1 MPPRPSPRPTFFPS
15 RASGLTP
22 SPPPAPFASR
32 ASGQGSLEYVGLL
45 TLVGALLALAGP
57 VAGLPG
63 VGTEVARA
71 VRTGI
76 CIVGG
81 DVCRSS
87 DAAREGLA
95 PCVVSDRRRGG
106 GAAATVFFVKVGDDH
121 QWTVAQ
127 RSDGSVLVTRQ
138 EGGHAGVAAGVGLE
152 YGALRL
158 GAEASASLTV
168 GSGATW
174 EFRDP
179 AAAARFLAA
188 VKAGREE
195 RWPPAWR
202 FGDVG
207 AVEKG
212 SASLGAGYGDA
223 RNGGSADVAG
233 IEAST
238 GSALGMRVGRGE
250 TTIYVR
256 TETSGPEASDPLGH
270 SVGVGSIGPV
280 LVEYTRARSGPRE
293 LAFHT
298 TAKGS
303 RPGQVVEVTARL
315 DLRDPV
321 NRQVAGRLLRVR
333 APWPPAMRREL
344 VDVIRYTVAAGTV
357 ERSVYAVTRETHGL
371 SAALRL
377 GLELGVELETHKVVR
392 RLVEAVVRTP
402 GSGVRSREDCV
413 A

>member
-1 MPPRPSPRPTFFPS
+1 MPPSH
-15 RASGLTP
+15 
-22 SPPPAPFASR
+22 PA
-32 ASGQGSLEYVGLL
+32 GQGSLEYVGLL
-45 TLVGALLALAGP
+45 TLVAAVLATAGP

-63 VGTEVARA
+63 VGAEVARA

-81 DVCRSS
+81 DVCRTS
-87 DAAREGLA
+87 DARREGLA

-106 GAAATVFFVKVGDDH
+106 GATATVFFIRVGDDNR
-121 QWTVAQ
+121 WTVAQ

-138 EGGHAGVAAGVGLE
+138 DGGHVGVAAGIGVE
-152 YGALRL
+152 YGALQL
-158 GAEASASLTV
+158 GAEASASLTA

-174 EFRDP
+174 EFRD
-179 AAAARFLAA
+179 AAGAARFLAD
-188 VKAGREE
+188 VKRGREE

-207 AVEKG
+207 AVEQAG
-212 SASLGAGYGDA
+212 ASLGASFGDGEH
-223 RNGGSADVAG
+223 GGTADVAG

-238 GSALGMRVGRGE
+238 ESAIGMRVGRGE

-256 TETSGPEASDPLGH
+256 TESSGPEVSDPLGH
-270 SVGVGSIGPV
+270 SAGVGSIGPV
-280 LVEYTRARSGPRE
+280 LAEYTRDRSGPRE
-293 LAFHT
+293 LAFHAT
-298 TAKGS
+298 TKGA
-303 RPGQVVEVTARL
+303 RPGEVVEVVARL

-333 APWPPAMRREL
+333 APWPPAMRADL
-344 VDVIRYTVAAGTV
+344 VNVIRYTVSAGTV
-357 ERSVYAVTRETHGL
+357 ERSVYAVTDETHEM
-371 SAALRL
+371 SAAVRL
-377 GLELGVELETHKVVR
+377 GVELGVEIERTKVDR

-402 GSGVRSREDCV
+402 GSDVRSREDCV